1 MEESWSRTTKRTIV
15 IGSIIVLFLFLGRI
29 RPILTPVAIAL
40 ILAYILS
47 PIASFFSRQL
57 RLNRTFVVVIIYL
70 ILVAIIITVPAVFI
84 PPLIERI
91 QSFVENTPQ
100 LIKDIGEFIQQPVV
114 IGDFTLDLQDVYDL
128 VSSSLQGVLSSMGT
142 QMINILTNIASAV
155 LWMLFVLV
163 ASFYLVK
170 DAAIITR
177 WLDEA
182 TPSAFRDD
190 ARLLK
195 TQITAA
201 WNAFLRGQLILC
213 VVMGLVVGTTMALIG
228 LPNAWLIGL
237 LFGLL
242 EFIPNLGPTIASV
255 PTILIAYL
263 EGSTV
268 LNLSNGWF
276 AVLVIAINFALQQL
290 ENNFLV
296 PRIMGHSLN
305 LHPLVVLVA
314 AIIGAHLAGVLGI
327 LLAAPV
333 VATLRVLA
341 EYTYYRLLD
350 MPPFPRRTAPSQAE
364 TQVKVAGAEVDAPP
378 LSAQPATAEVSQG
391 DEQALHSAPPLA
403 AAEGKQTE

>member
-1 MEESWSRTTKRTIV
+1 
-15 IGSIIVLFLFLGRI
+15 
-29 RPILTPVAIAL
+29 
-40 ILAYILS
+40 
-47 PIASFFSRQL
+47 
-57 RLNRTFVVVIIYL
+57 
-70 ILVAIIITVPAVFI
+70 
-84 PPLIERI
+84 
-91 QSFVENTPQ
+91 
-100 LIKDIGEFIQQPVV
+100 
-114 IGDFTLDLQDVYDL
+114 
-128 VSSSLQGVLSSMGT
+128 MGT

-155 LWMLFVLV
+155 LWMVFVLV

-170 DAAIITR
+170 DSAIIMR

-255 PTILIAYL
+255 PTILLAYF

-268 LNLSNGWF
+268 LNISNGWF
-276 AVLVIAINFALQQL
+276 AVLVIGINFALQQL

-350 MPPFPRRTAPSQAE
+350 MPPFPRRTAPRLAE
-364 TQVKVAGAEVDAPP
+364 TQMQEAGAEIDTPP
-378 LSAQPATAEVSQG
+378 LSVQPAAEKVGPG
-391 DEQALHSAPPLA
+391 DEQALQSAPSLA
-403 AAEGKQTE
+403 AAEGKQAE

>member
-1 MEESWSRTTKRTIV
+1 MEASWSRTTKRTIV
-15 IGSIIVLFLFLGRI
+15 IGSIIALFLFLGRI
-29 RPILTPVAIAL
+29 RPILSPIVIAL
-40 ILAYILS
+40 ILAYILA

-57 RLNRTFVVVIIYL
+57 RLNRTLVVVIIYL
-70 ILVAIIITVPAVFI
+70 VLVAIIITVPAMFI
-84 PPLIERI
+84 PPLIDRI
-91 QSFVENTPQ
+91 QSFVEDTPK
-100 LIKDIGEFIQQPVV
+100 LIQDIGEFIKQPLV
-114 IGDFTLDLQDVYDL
+114 IGDFTIDLQDVYDL

-142 QMINILTNIASAV
+142 QMIGILTNIASAL

-170 DAAIITR
+170 DTAVIMR

-182 TPSAFRDD
+182 TPPAFRDD
-190 ARLLK
+190 ARVLK
-195 TQITAA
+195 TQISAA

-213 VVMGLVVGTTMALIG
+213 LVMGLVVGTTMALIG

-237 LFGLL
+237 LFGFL

-255 PTILIAYL
+255 PTVLLAYF

-276 AVLVIAINFALQQL
+276 AVLVIGINFALQQL
-290 ENNFLV
+290 ENNLLV

-314 AIIGAHLAGVLGI
+314 AIIGARFAGVLGI

-350 MPPFPRRTAPSQAE
+350 MPPFPRQTAPTPAE
-364 TQVKVAGAEVDAPP
+364 TREEETDTELDAAPP
-378 LSAQPATAEVSQG
+378 SAQRATAEVIHG
-391 DEQALHSAPPLA
+391 DEQALHSAPSLA
-403 AAEGKQTE
+403 AAEGKQAE

>member
-1 MEESWSRTTKRTIV
+1 MEASWSRTTKRTIV
-15 IGSIIVLFLFLGRI
+15 IGSIIALFLFLGRI
-29 RPILTPVAIAL
+29 RPILPPIVIAL
-40 ILAYILS
+40 ILAYILA
-47 PIASFFSRQL
+47 PIASFLSRQL
-57 RLNRTFVVVIIYL
+57 RLNRTLVVAIIYL
-70 ILVAIIITVPAVFI
+70 ILVAVIITVPAVFI
-84 PPLIERI
+84 PPLIDRI
-91 QSFVENTPQ
+91 QSFVEDTPQ
-100 LIKDIGEFIQQPVV
+100 LIQDIGEFIKQPVV
-114 IGDFTLDLQDVYDL
+114 IGDFTIDLQDVYDL

-170 DAAIITR
+170 DTAVITR
-177 WLDEA
+177 WLAEA
-182 TPSAFRDD
+182 TPPAFRDD
-190 ARLLK
+190 ARVLK
-195 TQITAA
+195 TQISAA

-213 VVMGLVVGTTMALIG
+213 LVMGLVVGTTMALIG

-237 LFGLL
+237 LFGFL

-255 PTILIAYL
+255 PTVLLAYF

-276 AVLVIAINFALQQL
+276 AVLVIGINFALQQL
-290 ENNFLV
+290 ENNLLV

-314 AIIGAHLAGVLGI
+314 AIIGARFAGVLGI

-350 MPPFPRRTAPSQAE
+350 MPPFPRQTVPIPAE
-364 TQVKVAGAEVDAPP
+364 TQEEEAELDAAPP
-378 LSAQPATAEVSQG
+378 PAQRATAKVIHG
-391 DEQALHSAPPLA
+391 DEQALHSTTSLA
-403 AAEGKQTE
+403 AAESKQAE

>member
-1 MEESWSRTTKRTIV
+1 
-15 IGSIIVLFLFLGRI
+15 
-29 RPILTPVAIAL
+29 
-40 ILAYILS
+40 
-47 PIASFFSRQL
+47 
-57 RLNRTFVVVIIYL
+57 
-70 ILVAIIITVPAVFI
+70 VFI